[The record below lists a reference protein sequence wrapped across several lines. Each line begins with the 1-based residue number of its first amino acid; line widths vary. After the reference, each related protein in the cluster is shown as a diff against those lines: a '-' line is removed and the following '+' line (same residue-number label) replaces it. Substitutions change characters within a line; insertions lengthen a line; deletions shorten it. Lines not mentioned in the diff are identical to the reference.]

1 MIKERT
7 FIVYRQENRNA
18 KPRYERYSVPISPGM
33 TVLEALYYIQDHY
46 DSTLAFRYSCRGA
59 ICGSCGV
66 TVNKFPVLACK
77 TQVSTVKGIKTHP
90 RVPDLSFGDVP
101 EDWDPESEIL
111 VEPMPNMKVIRDLI
125 VDMERFWQFYREI
138 QPYFTRGWKDEQ
150 PESQQA
156 PNEIKEIEHLVYC
169 ILCGLCWTCPVEAK
183 NKDYLGPA
191 QLAKADRF
199 IADTRLSEE
208 HRDEMLKRVAKEGGV
223 PACEK
228 IFACNAVCPKGVQ
241 PGTAIQRI
249 RKIL

>member
-1 MIKERT
+1 MNVKERT
-7 FIVYRQENRNA
+7 FIVYRQEN
-18 KPRYERYSVPISPGM
+18 KTTSPRYERYAIPVSPGM
-33 TVLEALYYIQDHY
+33 TVLDALFHIRNHH
-46 DSTLAFRYSCRGA
+46 DSAFAFRYSCRGA
-59 ICGSCGV
+59 ICGSCGM
-66 TVNKFPVLACK
+66 TINKFPQLACK

-90 RVPDLSFGDVP
+90 RVPELIFGDLPDWNP
-101 EDWDPESEIL
+101 EKEIL
-111 VEPMPNMKVIRDLI
+111 VEPLPNMEVIKDLI
-125 VDMERFWQFYREI
+125 VDMERFWNFYGKI
-138 QPYFTRGWKDEQ
+138 KPYFTRDWKDEQ

-169 ILCGLCWTCPVEAK
+169 ILCGLCWACPVEARNK
-183 NKDYLGPA
+183 NYLGPA

-208 HRDEMLKRVAKEGGV
+208 HRDEMLKRVAKEDGV

-241 PGTAIQRI
+241 PGTAIQKI